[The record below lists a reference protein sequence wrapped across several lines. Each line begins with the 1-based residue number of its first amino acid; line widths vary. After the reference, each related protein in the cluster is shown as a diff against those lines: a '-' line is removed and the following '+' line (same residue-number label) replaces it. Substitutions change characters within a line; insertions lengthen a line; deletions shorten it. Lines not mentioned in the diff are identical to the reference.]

1 MNKLEEARAI
11 INEVD
16 AEMAKLFE
24 KRMEAVAA
32 VAEYKKENGMSILDS
47 SREEEVVRRGA
58 ERISNELLRSYYV
71 MYIKDNMKISRLYQ
85 KHLLEGMRVAYSGVK
100 GAFAYFASDKL
111 FPYAEKLGYPDFQAA
126 YRAVENGECD
136 CAVLPIENSS
146 NGEVGQVTDLMFS
159 GSLYVNDAIDLGV
172 SHSLLVK
179 KGTKSEDIKTVISHS
194 QALGQCSEYIRSHN
208 WQSIEYSNTALAA
221 KYVSENAKNDTAAI
235 ACEEAAELFG
245 LDVLEKNI
253 NTSRTNTTRFAVFS
267 RAENK
272 MISARMGAN
281 FILVFTVK
289 NEARSLARAIDVI
302 GNHGFNMR
310 TLRSRP
316 MKELL
321 WKYYFYVECE
331 GNIHSQQGD
340 EMMKELSMYCDK
352 LKLVGAYSQGE

>member
-1 MNKLEEARAI
+1 MNKLEKARAT

-24 KRMEAVAA
+24 KRMEAVAT

-47 SREEEVVRRGA
+47 SREEEVIRHGA
-58 ERISNELLRSYYV
+58 EIISNELLRSYYI
-71 MYIKDNMKISRLYQ
+71 MYIKNNMKISRLYQ
-85 KHLLEGMRVAYSGVK
+85 KRLLEGMRIAYSGVK
-100 GAFAYFASDKL
+100 GAFAYFAADKL
-111 FPYAEKLGYPDFQAA
+111 FPYAEKCGYSDFRSA
-126 YRAVENGECD
+126 YRAAENGECD
-136 CAVLPIENSS
+136 CAVLPIENSF

-159 GSLYVNDAIDLGV
+159 GSLYVNDAIDLAI
-172 SHSLLVK
+172 SHSLLAK
-179 KGTKSEDIKTVISHS
+179 KGSKLGDVKTVISHT

-208 WQSIEYSNTALAA
+208 WEAIEYSNTALAA
-221 KYVSENAKNDTAAI
+221 KYVSEASSNDTAAI

-272 MISARMGAN
+272 IISARMGAN

-289 NEARSLARAIDVI
+289 NEAGSLARAIDVI
-302 GNHGFNMR
+302 GGHGFNMR

-331 GNIHSQQGD
+331 GNIHSPQGD
-340 EMMKELSMYCDK
+340 EMMKELLPLCDK
-352 LKLVGAYSQGE
+352 LKLVGAYSQT